1 MKTKTKADNPNSEG
15 ILPKN
20 ESMLKKFFDAIG
32 NLFSSLFGGKS
43 KPKPTP
49 TPQPTDPISDIPQDG
64 SEITPDTIIIVADET
79 ENVIIKP
86 DEKDIEFDDDLGV
99 DENVPATLPSE
110 NEEEEEEEG
119 SSGGPVE
126 AEKPKGRYLWCLDNG
141 HGQFTKGKRSPV
153 FDDGTTQFL
162 EYEFNR
168 DIVKRVSE
176 QLTEHGVAHFTV
188 VPEVEIDD
196 FLQGRVDR
204 ANQKESEIPK
214 LFLSIHSNAA
224 PAKSSKDWAS
234 DSIKGIE
241 TWYFHN
247 STKGRKVASIFQK
260 HLIDQTGMNNRHLKS
275 RPESQ
280 FFVLRKTRMTA
291 VLTENG
297 FYNNKAEAA
306 QLMTT
311 EMRQKIA
318 DAHVVAI
325 LEIEKNGI

>member
-1 MKTKTKADNPNSEG
+1 MSPNSED

-20 ESMLKKFFDAIG
+20 ESMFKKFFDAIG

-43 KPKPTP
+43 KPTP
-49 TPQPTDPISDIPQDG
+49 TPKPTDPISDIPQDG
-64 SEITPDTIIIVADET
+64 SEITPDTIIIVADER

-86 DEKDIEFDDDLGV
+86 DETDIEFDDDLGV
-99 DENVPATLPSE
+99 DENVPSTLPVE
-110 NEEEEEEEG
+110 NDEEEE
-119 SSGGPVE
+119 SIGGPVE
-126 AEKPKGRYLWCLDNG
+126 AEKPKGRFLWCLDNG

-176 QLTEHGVAHFTV
+176 QLTEHGIAHFNV
-188 VPEVEIDD
+188 VPEEEIDD

-204 ANQKESEIPK
+204 ANQKKSEIPK

-224 PAKSSKDWAS
+224 PARSSKDWAS
-234 DSIKGIE
+234 ASIKGVE

-247 STKGRKVASIFQK
+247 SKKGRKVASIFQK
-260 HLIDQTGMNNRHLKS
+260 HIVDQTGMNNRHLKS
-275 RPESQ
+275 RPERQ

-291 VLTENG
+291 ILTENG

-306 QLMTT
+306 KLMTT

-325 LEIEKNGI
+325 LEIEKNGII

>member
-1 MKTKTKADNPNSEG
+1 MF
-15 ILPKN
+15 
-20 ESMLKKFFDAIG
+20 KKFFDAIG

-43 KPKPTP
+43 KPTP
-49 TPQPTDPISDIPQDG
+49 TPKPTDPISDIPQDG
-64 SEITPDTIIIVADET
+64 SEITPDTIIIVADER

-86 DEKDIEFDDDLGV
+86 DETDIEFDDDLGV
-99 DENVPATLPSE
+99 DENVPSTLPVE
-110 NEEEEEEEG
+110 NDEEEE
-119 SSGGPVE
+119 SIGGPVE
-126 AEKPKGRYLWCLDNG
+126 AEKPKGRFLWCLDNG

-176 QLTEHGVAHFTV
+176 QLTEHGIAHFNV
-188 VPEVEIDD
+188 VPEEEIDD

-204 ANQKESEIPK
+204 ANQKKSEIPK

-224 PAKSSKDWAS
+224 PARSSKDWAS
-234 DSIKGIE
+234 ASIKGVE

-247 STKGRKVASIFQK
+247 SKKGRKVASIFQK
-260 HLIDQTGMNNRHLKS
+260 HIVDQTGMNNRHLKS
-275 RPESQ
+275 RPERQ

-291 VLTENG
+291 ILTENG

-306 QLMTT
+306 KLMTT

-325 LEIEKNGI
+325 LEIEKNGII

>member
-1 MKTKTKADNPNSEG
+1 MSPNSED
-15 ILPKN
+15 ILSKN
-20 ESMLKKFFDAIG
+20 ESMFKKFFDAIG

-43 KPKPTP
+43 KPNPTP
-49 TPQPTDPISDIPQDG
+49 KPKPADPISDIPQDG
-64 SEITPDTIIIVADET
+64 SEITPDTIIIVADER

-86 DEKDIEFDDDLGV
+86 DETDIEFDDDLGV
-99 DENVPATLPSE
+99 DENVPSTIPVE
-110 NEEEEEEEG
+110 NDEEEE
-119 SSGGPVE
+119 STGGPVE
-126 AEKPKGRYLWCLDNG
+126 AEKPKGRFLWCLDNG

-176 QLTEHGVAHFTV
+176 QLTEHGIAHFNV
-188 VPEVEIDD
+188 VPEEEIDD

-204 ANQKESEIPK
+204 ANQKKSEIPK

-224 PAKSSKDWAS
+224 TARSSKHWAS
-234 DSIKGIE
+234 ASIKGVE

-247 STKGRKVASIFQK
+247 SKKGRKVASIFQK
-260 HLIDQTGMNNRHLKS
+260 HIVDQTGMNNRHLKS
-275 RPESQ
+275 RPERQ

-291 VLTENG
+291 ILTENG

-306 QLMTT
+306 KLMTN

-325 LEIEKNGI
+325 LEIEKNGII

>member
-1 MKTKTKADNPNSEG
+1 
-15 ILPKN
+15 
-20 ESMLKKFFDAIG
+20 MLKKFFDAIG
-32 NLFSSLFGGKS
+32 DLFKSLFGGGTDA
-43 KPKPTP
+43 KPKPK
-49 TPQPTDPISDIPQDG
+49 PQPNPNDPITDIAQDG

-86 DEKDIEFDDDLGV
+86 DEKDIEFDDDFGV
-99 DENVPATLPSE
+99 DTNVPSTLPA
-110 NEEEEEEEG
+110 EEENTDSTPETPEEENQ
-119 SSGGPVE
+119 GGPVE
-126 AEKPKGRYLWCLDNG
+126 GEKPQSRYLWCLDNG
-141 HGQFTKGKRSPV
+141 HGKFTRGKRSPI
-153 FDDGTTQFL
+153 FDDGITQLL

-168 DIVKRVSE
+168 DIVRRVAD
-176 QLTEHGVAHFTV
+176 QLDDHGIAHFNV
-188 VPEVEIDD
+188 VPEIDVND
-196 FLQGRVDR
+196 FLQERVNR
-204 ANQKESEIPK
+204 ANNKKSDIPK
-214 LFLSIHSNAA
+214 IFVSIHANAA
-224 PAKSSKDWAS
+224 PAKSSKDWAA
-234 DSIKGIE
+234 DSISGIE

-247 STKGRKVASIFQK
+247 SKKGRKVASVFQK
-260 HLIDQTGMNNRHLKS
+260 HLIDQTGLKNRHLKS

-306 QLMTT
+306 KLMTE

>member
-1 MKTKTKADNPNSEG
+1 MF
-15 ILPKN
+15 
-20 ESMLKKFFDAIG
+20 KKFLDAIG
-32 NLFSSLFGGKS
+32 NLFKSLFGGGTEPKPTP
-43 KPKPTP
+43 KPKPT
-49 TPQPTDPISDIPQDG
+49 DPNTEIPQDG

-99 DENVPATLPSE
+99 DENIPATIPDDNQNTDSGSE
-110 NEEEEEEEG
+110 TDESTTDEEG
-119 SSGGPVE
+119 GSGGPVE
-126 AEKPKGRYLWCLDNG
+126 GEVPQGRYLWCLDNG
-141 HGQFTKGKRSPV
+141 HGQYTKGKRSPV
-153 FDDGTTQFL
+153 FDDGVTQFL

-168 DIVKRVSE
+168 DIVRRIMA
-176 QLTEHGVAHFTV
+176 QLDEHGISYYNV
-188 VPEVEIDD
+188 VPEVEVDD
-196 FLQGRVDR
+196 FLRERVDR
-204 ANQKESEIPK
+204 ANTKKSDLPK
-214 LFLSIHSNAA
+214 VFISVHSNAA
-224 PAKSSKDWAS
+224 SARSSKHWAAA
-234 DSIKGIE
+234 SISGIE

-247 STKGRKVASIFQK
+247 SKKGRKVASIFQK
-260 HLIDQTGMNNRHLKS
+260 HLIDQTGLKNRHLKS

-306 QLMTT
+306 KLMTD